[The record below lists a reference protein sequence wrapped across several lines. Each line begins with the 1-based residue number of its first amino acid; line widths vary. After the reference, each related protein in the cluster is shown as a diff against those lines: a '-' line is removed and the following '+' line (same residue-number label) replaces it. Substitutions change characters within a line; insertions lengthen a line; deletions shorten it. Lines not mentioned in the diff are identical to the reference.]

1 MSVPPAPI
9 RDRDLVLAWFRFGW
23 RGQTPRMLWLIVGS
37 ATVGL
42 LQAGFGYLWKVVMD
56 TAVTGDAAA
65 AGRAMLVV
73 GVGQSVLYMFVQ
85 GTRTWMNAHIQ
96 RVARDR
102 VYVAMLA
109 GKLDGLRAGDLVT
122 RLTDD
127 LSEEKLSWFLCSGVF
142 RAVEAVMVVLA
153 CTSTMFWIAPELT
166 FWSLAPLPLLFFVHR
181 RIGGRVT
188 QTSQAVQEAIS
199 KLGNLVHDA
208 FTGVR
213 VIQSSRL
220 EPLAERSFARLAGAQ
235 ADAEVRNTRAQQL
248 FFAQFAYGWQFALAV
263 LLLVGGAGIRVGS
276 VSVSAFASLSGFLMT
291 MVFQMF
297 DFGAFV
303 VRGRQAAA
311 SLRRLQEIVD
321 LPVVPRP
328 EALPDGAFVLPELL
342 IRPYL
347 TLEIPGGL
355 QVAPGSFIAVTGAV
369 GVGKSTLLSAIAERA
384 GVSAPAAAWVPQEPA
399 LFSVTLEENIRLG
412 AGGDDVSGVI
422 EHACLSA
429 DLRRMPE
436 GLRTRV
442 GERGVTLS
450 GGQQQRVQIARALYA
465 SRSLLLLDDATSALD
480 AETESRFWDG
490 LRTVSGTPA
499 TVLASTHRVST
510 LARADQVLWLR
521 REEGRSVAEVGTH
534 EQLLQNPEYSAVY
547 GVIPTTFAEAPIIRP

>member
-1 MSVPPAPI
+1 
-9 RDRDLVLAWFRFGW
+9 
-23 RGQTPRMLWLIVGS
+23 MLWLIVGS
-37 ATVGL
+37 ASVGL

-65 AGRAMLVV
+65 AGRAMLLV

-109 GKLDGLRAGDLVT
+109 GNLQGLRSGDLVT

-127 LSEEKLSWFLCSGVF
+127 LSDEKLAWFLCSGVF

-153 CTSTMFWIAPELT
+153 CTATMFWIAPGLT

-181 RIGGRVT
+181 RVGGRVT

-199 KLGNLVHDA
+199 KLGSLVHDA

-220 EPLAERSFARLAGAQ
+220 EPLAERSFSELASAQ

-263 LLLVGGAGIRVGS
+263 LLLAGGVGIRDGS
-276 VSVSAFASLSGFLMT
+276 VSVAAFASLSGFLMT

-328 EALPDGAFVLPELL
+328 SALPPGAFLLPELL
-342 IRPYL
+342 IRPFL

-355 QVAPGSFIAVTGAV
+355 RVEPGSFIAITGSV
-369 GVGKSTLLSAIAERA
+369 GVGKSTLLAAIAERA
-384 GVSAPAAAWVPQEPA
+384 GVAAPAAAWVPQEPA
-399 LFSVTLEENIRLG
+399 LFSVSLEENIRLG
-412 AGGDDVSGVI
+412 AWGEGLLTAMES
-422 EHACLSA
+422 ACLGP
-429 DLRRMPE
+429 DLQRMPD
-436 GLRTRV
+436 GARTRV

-450 GGQQQRVQIARALYA
+450 GGQQQRVQIARALFA

-480 AETESRFWDG
+480 ASTEGHFWDG
-490 LRTVSGTPA
+490 LRAGSDRPM
-499 TVLASTHRVST
+499 TVLASTHRVAT

-521 REEGRSVAEVGTH
+521 RVGARSVARVGTH
-534 EQLLQNPEYSAVY
+534 EQLLEVAEYSLAY
-547 GVIPTTFAEAPIIRP
+547 GTVPMDSAEVSLIGA